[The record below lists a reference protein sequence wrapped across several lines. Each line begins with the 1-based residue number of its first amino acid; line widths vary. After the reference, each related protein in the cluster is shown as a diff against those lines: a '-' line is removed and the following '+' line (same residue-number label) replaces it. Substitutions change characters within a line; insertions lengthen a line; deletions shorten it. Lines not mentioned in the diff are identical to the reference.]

1 MKKISDKYTNATF
14 DNISIRKA
22 KESDIMQIATIKVE
36 GWRQAYGDIINKE
49 YLENMS
55 ISKEMQKYTDNYYS
69 LDTVFVAE
77 QDNEIL
83 CFCRVYDFD
92 KSPYKDIDIDC
103 EIREIYVRPNI
114 KRMGIGSKMFK
125 YVLNYFK
132 ERGKKKLYLGVF
144 KDNYKSR
151 KFYEKM
157 GGIIGAK
164 SNLKIENCM
173 YTTVSYTYELSKG
186 SDRNE

>member
-1 MKKISDKYTNATF
+1 MNY
-14 DNISIRKA
+14 DNINIRKA
-22 KESDIMQIATIKVE
+22 KEADIEQIATIKVE
-36 GWRQAYGDIINKE
+36 GWRQAYGDIINKK

-55 ISKEMQKYTDNYYS
+55 VSNEMQKYTDGYYS

-92 KSPYKDIDIDC
+92 NSPYEDKNIDC

-114 KRMGIGSKMFK
+114 KRMGIGSKIFK

-132 ERGKKKLYLGVF
+132 EKGKRELYLGVF
-144 KDNYKSR
+144 EDNYKSR

-157 GGIIGAK
+157 GGIIGEK
-164 SNLKIENCM
+164 SNLKIEDNI
-173 YTTVSYTYELSKG
+173 YSTVSYTYKLK
-186 SDRNE
+186 